1 MIDCLS
7 DVADCR
13 NFVNAD
19 LIAAGVSP
27 LSPDREWLAA
37 GRLFLREIDR
47 YIQARE
53 DFAFETTLSGRSYLR
68 LIRQLLT
75 DGCRHSSARG
85 FGPAFETTL
94 SGRSYLRLIRQL
106 LTDGWRV
113 ELYYLW
119 LPSVEMS
126 VERVAERVAHGGHD
140 IPRESINRRY
150 PRSIANLLKH
160 YAPLCSSTICVDNS
174 TTVPEVIF
182 IQNAEGRRVEN
193 PELFEILWRGAGH
206 D

>member
-75 DGCRHSSARG
+75 DGW
-85 FGPAFETTL
+85 
-94 SGRSYLRLIRQL
+94 Q
-106 LTDGWRV
+106 V